1 MARKLALSGVG
12 VLVLSLA
19 ACGTGKLE
27 AGTAGSNLDA
37 QTGDITGGICPGGD
51 TVQGIDVS
59 EFQGAINWGA
69 VKASGMQFAIAR
81 VGDGSYQDPTFAG
94 NWSGMKSAGLLR
106 GAYQFFEPSEDATAQ
121 ANDVI
126 AKVGRLGVGDL
137 PVMLDME
144 VTGGQSPATITA
156 KIHTW
161 VDAITAGTGKRPF
174 IYTGAYF
181 WDGNVKSSDFASLA
195 LDVAWYG
202 TNCPGVPNAWGAS
215 GWTFHQFTSTGRVS
229 GIGGNVDVDLFN
241 GSLSQLQAF
250 AGGGSGSAGSSLRAV
265 AFEANTTSLWT
276 VINGAATDWRLGM
289 MPGTSPAICV
299 LANGG
304 YEVAFQAN
312 TGDLW
317 TVGSA
322 GNTDW
327 KLGMMKG
334 SSPSITALS
343 GGGFEVAFEANTTD
357 LWTAGSA
364 GVTDWKLGMMSGTS
378 PSIAGLPGGGFEVAF
393 EANTT
398 DLWTAGSAG
407 ITDWKLGM
415 YQGTSPAITALPSGG
430 FEVAFQANT
439 TDLWTV
445 GNAGNTDWKL
455 GMMPG
460 SNPSIAALANGG
472 FEAAFEANTTD
483 LWTAGTAGVSDW
495 KLGMMSGT
503 SPSIVALPGSGFEIS
518 FEANTTDLW
527 TVGNANFTDWKL
539 GMYSGTSPAGG

>member
-1 MARKLALSGVG
+1 MARTLALAGVG
-12 VLVLSLA
+12 ALVLSLA
-19 ACGTGKLE
+19 ACGAGKLE

-37 QTGDITGGICPGGD
+37 QTGDITGGKCPGGN

-59 EFQGAINWGA
+59 EFQGGINWGA

-94 NWSGMKSAGLLR
+94 NWSAMKSAGLIR
-106 GAYQFFEPSEDATAQ
+106 GAYQFFEPGEDATAQ

-126 AKVGRLGVGDL
+126 NKVGRLGVGDL

-144 VTGGQSPATITA
+144 VTGGQSAATITA

-181 WDGNVKSSDFASLA
+181 WDDNVKSGDFSSLA

-202 TNCPGVPNAWGAS
+202 TNCPGVPNAWAGS

-241 GSLSQLQAF
+241 GSLAQLQAF
-250 AGGGSGSAGSSLRAV
+250 AGGGSGSAGNSLRAV
-265 AFEANTTSLWT
+265 AFQANTTDLWT
-276 VINGAATDWRLGM
+276 VINGGATDWKLGM

-299 LANGG
+299 LPNGG

-317 TVGSA
+317 TVGTA

-327 KLGMMKG
+327 KLGMMRG
-334 SSPSITALS
+334 SSPAITALAS
-343 GGGFEVAFEANTTD
+343 GGFEVAFEANTTD
-357 LWTAGSA
+357 LWTVGNAGNQ
-364 GVTDWKLGMMSGTS
+364 DWKLGMMSGTS

-398 DLWTAGSAG
+398 DLWTVGNAGNQ
-407 ITDWKLGM
+407 DWKLGM
-415 YQGTSPAITALPSGG
+415 MAGSNPSIAALANGG
-430 FEVAFQANT
+430 FEVAFEANT

-455 GMMPG
+455 GMM
-460 SNPSIAALANGG
+460 S
-472 FEAAFEANTTD
+472 
-483 LWTAGTAGVSDW
+483 GTA
-495 KLGMMSGT
+495 
-503 SPSIVALPGSGFEIS
+503 PSIVALPGSGFEVS

-527 TVGNANFTDWKL
+527 TVGNAGNTDWKL
-539 GMYSGTSPAGG
+539 GMYNGTNPAGG